1 MSKRPSRKH
10 LYAKPGRAKSRAAAS
25 RRPLTPRGRQSQVL
39 AGVIAC
45 ALLAGGGALARW
57 RSEHA
62 PGVPA
67 STAPAAAAPRQL
79 ARPARDGFDDLP
91 DNVRVRPAPAG
102 YNASSGMLPPGALPP
117 GVVLPGMPG
126 MVAQQGG
133 RTSEM
138 GYGVYDGIRQRFTGK
153 ERDTETGLDYFGARY
168 YSGTMG
174 RFTSPDPLYLDMR
187 RLSDP
192 QQWNLYA
199 YARNNPLKYVDPN
212 GMDITVN
219 GNATDEYLKRLQQD
233 VSFQIQ
239 LNSQSSKVII
249 VNKDGQ
255 ALGKKELD
263 ALGKGLKGG
272 EKELFKAIT
281 DTKNHV
287 TIETVQKD
295 SGVFFGAFRGG
306 GKNTVDASDLQ
317 ALDSPQNAGGFSGG
331 QAVGHETLEAYKAS
345 QGYGYDES
353 HDYANKYFGGL
364 GKPVGNGTPIFDAKG
379 ANLIGVTADF
389 PVVGRSGVNARV
401 TMQFVTPIPVQSLPK
416 IKPGSQPFHVVG
428 VEKKP

>member
-10 LYAKPGRAKSRAAAS
+10 LYAKRSRAKSRTAAP
-25 RRPLTPRGRQSQVL
+25 RRPPAPRGLKVQVM
-39 AGVIAC
+39 AGAIVC
-45 ALLAGGGALARW
+45 ALLVGGVTFARW
-57 RSEHA
+57 RSEQA
-62 PGVPA
+62 PGIPPP
-67 STAPAAAAPRQL
+67 TALTAVAPRTS
-79 ARPARDGFDDLP
+79 ARPARDDFDGLP
-91 DNVRVRPAPAG
+91 ENVRVQPMPAG

-126 MVAQQGG
+126 MAAQGG

-153 ERDTETGLDYFGARY
+153 ERDAESGLDYFGARY
-168 YSGTMG
+168 YSSPMG

-212 GMDITVN
+212 GMDITVT
-219 GNATDEYLKRLQQD
+219 GNATDEYLKRLQKD
-233 VSFQIQ
+233 ISFQVQ
-239 LNSQSSKVII
+239 LNSQTNKVVI
-249 VNKDGQ
+249 VDKSGQ
-255 ALGKKELD
+255 ALGKKDLD

-272 EKELFKAIT
+272 DKELFKAIT

-287 TIETVQKD
+287 TIETVQND

-306 GKNTVDASDLQ
+306 GKNTLDMSDMKLLDA
-317 ALDSPQNAGGFSGG
+317 PKNAGGFSSE
-331 QAVGHETLEAYKAS
+331 QAVGHETLEAYKSA
-345 QGYGYDES
+345 QGDGYTDS
-353 HDYANKYFGGL
+353 HNYANKYFGGL
-364 GKPVGNGTPIFDAKG
+364 APPTGNGTPIFDAKN

-389 PVVGRSGVNARV
+389 PVVGKPGVNARV
-401 TMQFVTPIPVQSLPK
+401 TMHFVTPIPVQSLPNV
-416 IKPGSQPFHVVG
+416 KPGTQSVHVVD